1 MYFKAFYRLP
11 FERGSV
17 LSQTFLAMQFSA
29 LFIFI
34 ACLQVSANGYAQKIS
49 ISEKNASMQKI
60 FKEIEKQSEYEFFY
74 NERLLQG
81 ARKVNIKLVNA
92 SLEDVLEACFKDQP
106 LTFAIVQNTVIIKLK
121 NALQEDRPAPPPP
134 INISG
139 RITNEDGEPLVN
151 VSVMVKGSGKGT
163 NTNANGDFSLNEVDN
178 NAVLIISSVGHE
190 PREVAVRNRTSIYLQ
205 LKRIV
210 KSLDETVVIAYG
222 TSSKR
227 MNTGSVSSVTSDV
240 LSKQPVSDPLAA
252 LQGRVAGLMI
262 TPSNGSPG
270 ASFNVRIRG
279 ENSMKQGSDP
289 LFIVDG
295 VPYFTSPLNMFNGA
309 NGSQSPLNSINPN
322 DIERI
327 DVLKDADATAI
338 YGSRGANGVIIITTK
353 KGKSGESRVSVNV
366 YTGMSKVSNKV
377 DMLNTPQYLQMR
389 KDAFQLDAV
398 AATAA
403 NAPDL
408 LVWDQA
414 AYTDWQ
420 DLLIG
425 NTAKLTETQ
434 VSFSGGNAQTRFLLS
449 GTYRDE
455 STVMLGDFKF
465 KRGGI
470 HLNADHTSLNKKF
483 GVSSSVNFNSDENNS
498 VPTDVSQY
506 INLAPNY
513 PARNPDG
520 TLYWF
525 GNVQNPLAYLN
536 RTYQT
541 NTNNLIANT
550 VLRYT
555 LLPGLNIKANL
566 GFTQSKMKQVQTL
579 PASGFNPATF
589 TGSTSQFGNSSA
601 NSYIIEP
608 QAEYSFAAGPG
619 KLNILA
625 GASWQ
630 QTTNEGQYL
639 QGSGFSSDALLK
651 DILSAST
658 VTVRGADNR
667 QYNYQSV
674 FGRLNYDIKQT
685 YLLNLTFRRDG
696 SSRFGPGKQF
706 GNFGAIGAGWI
717 FTNENVIKNAL
728 PFLSYGKLRGSYG
741 TTGNDQIGDYQYLD
755 TWGST
760 SFPYAGSA
768 GLNPTRV
775 YNPDYSWEINKKLE
789 AAIELGFLKDDVLFT
804 ANYYRNRSGN
814 QLIGNTLS
822 SQSGFTS
829 FTANLP
835 ALVQN
840 SGWEFEV
847 NTTNVRTKNFKWTSS
862 LNLSLPENKLVEYPN
877 LASSG
882 DASSYE
888 VGQSIRMIK
897 GFKFTGVNAQ
907 TGMPEFLDVNK
918 DGMISSPGDYV
929 VLGETMPQLFGG
941 LSNQLRYKN
950 LTLDLFFQFVKQ
962 EAITEDWGPLVGV
975 PGTMVNKDLS
985 VLDRWMKPGDITNI
999 PRVSATSANAANT
1012 AYRNF
1017 YRSSDAAWGDASY
1030 IRLKNVSLVYD
1041 LSSLT
1046 SRWKLYNTS
1055 VFIQGQNLL
1064 TITDYKGLDPEI
1076 NGFDRRFVFPINP
1089 FGSVRTAAIP
1099 VLKTFTVGLKL
1110 SL

>member
-1 MYFKAFYRLP
+1 
-11 FERGSV
+11 V
-17 LSQTFLAMQFSA
+17 
-29 LFIFI
+29 
-34 ACLQVSANGYAQKIS
+34 
-49 ISEKNASMQKI
+49 
-60 FKEIEKQSEYEFFY
+60 
-74 NERLLQG
+74 
-81 ARKVNIKLVNA
+81 
-92 SLEDVLEACFKDQP
+92 
-106 LTFAIVQNTVIIKLK
+106 
-121 NALQEDRPAPPPP
+121 
-134 INISG
+134 
-139 RITNEDGEPLVN
+139 
-151 VSVMVKGSGKGT
+151 
-163 NTNANGDFSLNEVDN
+163 
-178 NAVLIISSVGHE
+178 
-190 PREVAVRNRTSIYLQ
+190 Q

-941 LSNQLRYKN
+941 LSNQLTYKN